1 MFFPGHIC
9 SQIQHGKIKPKHCE
23 VVPPHQS
30 LLLPSRHR
38 QNSVNISKCQ
48 NFKMTVIRL
57 NIDKMFHFSK
67 HVTPPSG
74 VSVLPATKTGL
85 AKRMTLLSVCRN

>member
-9 SQIQHGKIKPKHCE
+9 SQIRRGKIKSIHCE

-38 QNSVNISKCQ
+38 QNSVNISICH
-48 NFKMTVIRL
+48 NFKMTIIRL
-57 NIDKMFHFSK
+57 NIYKMFHFSK
-67 HVTPPSG
+67 HVTPPCG
-74 VSVLPATKTGL
+74 VFVLPATKTGL
-85 AKRMTLLSVCRN
+85 AKRMMLVSVCRN